1 MSSDP
6 NVSAAVGVA
15 PDAVSLGSLPEDG
28 NFSLVLHEKVQNTS
42 TIIARE
48 MPNCD
53 RVITLVTGRGAI
65 GHRENAA
72 PVRQPEA
79 AASET
84 KVCLTWSFTYFPLS
98 IGQRE
103 LAKVPVT
110 DKKLWSMQVGGFGKE
125 PLSIHC
131 NSQNPKLSL
140 LVVPDQGAR

>member
-28 NFSLVLHEKVQNTS
+28 NFSLVLHEKVQSTS
-42 TIIARE
+42 TIIAKE

-53 RVITLVTGRGAI
+53 RVIRLIPGRGAI
-65 GHRENAA
+65 RHRENAA
-72 PVRQPEA
+72 PGGQPEE

-84 KVCLTWSFTYFPLS
+84 KVCLTWSFVYFPLS

-103 LAKVPVT
+103 LAKLPVT
-110 DKKLWSMQVGGFGKE
+110 DKKLWSNAGGWFWQGT
-125 PLSIHC
+125 
-131 NSQNPKLSL
+131 
-140 LVVPDQGAR
+140 VVNTLEFTVSRIILKSGE